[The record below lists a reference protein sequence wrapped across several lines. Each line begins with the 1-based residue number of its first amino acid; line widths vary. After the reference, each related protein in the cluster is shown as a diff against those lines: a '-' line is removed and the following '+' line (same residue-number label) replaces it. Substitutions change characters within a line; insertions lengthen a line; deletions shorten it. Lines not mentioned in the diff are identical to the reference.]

1 MQVWPIFLGR
11 NGNDWKSKDH
21 ALHAQAFG
29 PLISHRAGRAA
40 SCPTLLHGQG
50 AADGSTCLSSTNP
63 KGQWGNGGFP
73 SLQQACG
80 TLQGDVCLYLSISQQ
95 QLYDEPAYNRYVS
108 LSKGSKVHDTARK
121 RCNIKQDVL
130 SLYCSTS
137 SILKF
142 MLRAT

>member
-1 MQVWPIFLGR
+1 MAVL
-11 NGNDWKSKDH
+11 
-21 ALHAQAFG
+21 
-29 PLISHRAGRAA
+29 A
-40 SCPTLLHGQG
+40 SVQQTP
-50 AADGSTCLSSTNP
+50 A
-63 KGQWGNGGFP
+63 KGNG
-73 SLQQACG
+73 G
-80 TLQGDVCLYLSISQQ
+80 TLQGDVC
-95 QLYDEPAYNRYVS
+95 LYDEPAYNRYVC